1 MASNPKM
8 KVSVGMDHGQFDKG
22 AMKVKNELRA
32 LQSVSS
38 NALNKIADMFGVNL
52 GKVQQLGEAM
62 GSLGTKLSQ
71 SGAVGTQALGKI
83 AQGAAAAGTAIA
95 AIGIGAAV
103 TAFRALNDEATAF
116 KNTVEGANIALQ
128 TQAYLETYRQAM
140 HDMNSETGK
149 AVAEFE
155 SRTQKWWGRL
165 KQNASSFVVNLVA
178 PGENS
183 GALKTL
189 APTAALTNSIGSAWR
204 ATREQSDKA
213 AEAAAKSEPIAARI
227 YQIQRQQSDNLVVIA
242 NLETEIAKQREIAA
256 DASYSAA
263 EQLAAIN
270 KAQDLIHQ
278 KYALQVPLEQ
288 ELADLMDQMNS
299 LAASSPAQI
308 DAANQ
313 QRVKAINLATRE
325 HNEVREL
332 LERQKSLNGEVA
344 KEAAE
349 RLKAMDAIAKSRQ
362 LMTESAISA
371 GPGIQGSAQT
381 DTSGISGMDAW
392 IAKQQAAGEAYAAE
406 VQRIDALN
414 KQMNDSFNAAIGT
427 GVVDSIETM
436 TDAIFGIE
444 DINPGSIFAALLTPI
459 AESAMKAGELILAQG
474 VAVEAFNKSL
484 SSLQGAPAIA
494 AGLALIAT
502 ASMIKSGLKALAGG
516 GGYSASASVATS
528 SYSSPSA
535 AGGSDWQVQKMVFD
549 VNLKAKGTDLV
560 AVLNEET
567 MRSNRRT

>member
-22 AMKVKNELRA
+22 AMKVKNELRS

-38 NALNKIADMFGVNL
+38 KALNKIADMFGVNL
-52 GKVQQLGEAM
+52 GKITELGEAM
-62 GSLGTKLSQ
+62 GGLGTKLSQ

-128 TQAYLETYRQAM
+128 TQAYLDTYRQAM

-165 KQNASSFVVNLVA
+165 KQNASSFVVNLVT

-183 GALKTL
+183 DAVKSL
-189 APTAALTNSIGSAWR
+189 APTAALVNSIGTAWK
-204 ATREQSDKA
+204 ATREQASKA
-213 AEAAAKSEPIAARI
+213 GEAAAAAEPIARRI
-227 YQIQRQQSDNLVVIA
+227 FEIQRQQSDNLVTIA
-242 NLETEIAKQREIAA
+242 ELEKQIAEQREIAS
-256 DASYSAA
+256 DSSFSAA
-263 EQLAAIN
+263 QQLAAIT

-278 KYALQVPLEQ
+278 KYALQIPLEQ
-288 ELADLMDQMNS
+288 ELARLMQEMDDLAGS
-299 LAASSPAQI
+299 SAAEV
-308 DAANQ
+308 DAVNQ
-313 QRVKAINLATRE
+313 QRAKAVNLAAQE
-325 HNEVREL
+325 SNEIRSL
-332 LERQKSLNGEVA
+332 LRRQTSLNSEVA

-349 RLKAMDAIAKSRQ
+349 RLKAMEAIAKSRQ
-362 LMTESAISA
+362 LMTDSAISS

-381 DTSGISGMDAW
+381 DMSGISGMDAW

-535 AGGSDWQVQKMVFD
+535 SGSSDWQVQKMVFD

>member
-22 AMKVKNELRA
+22 AMQVKKELRS

-52 GKVQQLGEAM
+52 GKITELGEAM
-62 GSLGTKLSQ
+62 SGLSTKLTQ
-71 SGAVGTQALGKI
+71 SGSAGTQALGKI

-128 TQAYLETYRQAM
+128 TQAYLDTYRQAM

-165 KQNASSFVVNLVA
+165 KQNASSFVVNLVT

-183 GALKTL
+183 DAVKSL
-189 APTAALTNSIGSAWR
+189 APTAALVNSIGTAWK
-204 ATREQSDKA
+204 ATREQASKA
-213 AEAAAKSEPIAARI
+213 GEAAAAAEPIARRI
-227 YQIQRQQSDNLVVIA
+227 FEIQRQQSDNLVTIA
-242 NLETEIAKQREIAA
+242 ELEKQIAEQREIAS
-256 DASYSAA
+256 DSSFSAA
-263 EQLAAIN
+263 QQLAAIT

-278 KYALQVPLEQ
+278 KYALQIPLEQ
-288 ELADLMDQMNS
+288 ELARLMQEMDDLAGS
-299 LAASSPAQI
+299 SAAEV
-308 DAANQ
+308 DAVNQ
-313 QRVKAINLATRE
+313 QRAKAVNLAAQE
-325 HNEVREL
+325 SNEIRSL
-332 LERQKSLNGEVA
+332 LRRQTSLNSEVA

-349 RLKAMDAIAKSRQ
+349 RLKAMEAIAKSRQ
-362 LMTESAISA
+362 LMTDSAISS

-392 IAKQQAAGEAYAAE
+392 IAKQQAAVEAYAAK
-406 VQRIDALN
+406 VQRINALN
-414 KQMNDSFNAAIGT
+414 KQINDSFNAIGT

-459 AESAMKAGELILAQG
+459 AESAMKVGELILAQG

-535 AGGSDWQVQKMVFD
+535 AGGTDWQVQKMVFD

>member
-52 GKVQQLGEAM
+52 GKVQQLGEALS
-62 GSLGTKLSQ
+62 GLGTKLTQ
-71 SGAVGTQALGKI
+71 SGAAGTQALGKI

-128 TQAYLETYRQAM
+128 TQAYLDTYRQAM

-165 KQNASSFVVNLVA
+165 KQNASSFVVNLVT

-183 GALKTL
+183 DAVKSL
-189 APTAALTNSIGSAWR
+189 APTAALVNSIGTAWK
-204 ATREQSDKA
+204 ATREQASKA
-213 AEAAAKSEPIAARI
+213 GEAAAAAEPIANRI
-227 YQIQRQQSDNLVVIA
+227 FEIQRQQSDNLVTIA
-242 NLETEIAKQREIAA
+242 ELESKIAKQREIAN
-256 DASYSAA
+256 DSSYSAA
-263 EQLAAIN
+263 QRLAAIS

-278 KYALQVPLEQ
+278 KYALQIPLEQ
-288 ELADLMDQMNS
+288 ELASLMMQMDDLAGS
-299 LAASSPAQI
+299 SAAEV
-308 DAANQ
+308 DAVNQ
-313 QRVKAINLATRE
+313 QRAKAVNLAAQE
-325 HNEVREL
+325 SNEIRAL
-332 LERQKSLNGEVA
+332 LQRQKSLNGEVA

-371 GPGIQGSAQT
+371 GPGIHGSAQT
-381 DTSGISGMDAW
+381 DTSGLSGMDAW

-516 GGYSASASVATS
+516 GGYSASASVASS

-535 AGGSDWQVQKMVFD
+535 SGSSDWQMQKMVFD